1 MALNTLEFN
10 VKADAGKPALKAPVH
25 TGVVGSGDM
34 EVLIEPSQQNGE
46 VAVKI
51 VTPVSG
57 FDVLWQRVLQ
67 AFVTKNAVADARVE
81 INDNNATPAVVLLRL
96 QQALS
101 EANDG

>member
-10 VKADAGKPALKAPVH
+10 VKADSGHPVVKTPVH
-25 TGVVGSGDM
+25 AGVVGSGDM
-34 EVLIEPSQQNGE
+34 EVLLEPSEQNGS

-57 FDVLWQRVLQ
+57 YDGLWKRVLE
-67 AFVTKNAVADARVE
+67 AFVTKNAIADVRVE